1 MSTPDLP
8 PPDDAEPT
16 RSQQRREPDAPDGPA
31 ASSGSRHRRILA
43 LAVPAIATLVADP
56 LMGLVDTAVVG
67 RLGAAQLGGLGLGVA
82 VLTTV
87 SWVFNFLVFGTTS
100 TVAKAVGARQLQA
113 AGRRVSHATQVAL
126 ALGVL
131 VGLLLLAAA
140 PTLLRLLGAVE
151 ELVGPGTEY
160 LRIRALGVPLL
171 LLAYV
176 GHGAFRGVSDTRT
189 PLVVV
194 AVANVVNA
202 ALTVGLVFG
211 LGMGIAGAAWATVAA
226 EAVTVALFAVLLG
239 RTRLPLTGHGRP
251 DRSQLLAL
259 VVVSRDLFLRTGGL
273 LLGFLAIT
281 AAAARVGT
289 VPAAAHQ
296 VLWQTFLLVSFL
308 MDGFAIAAQA
318 LVGTALGAGDEDEA
332 RAVGRDLLVWGAGG
346 GLLVGLLLLAGSGPL
361 PRLLTDDPTVLA
373 AVATAWWLASLG
385 HVLNGTVFVLD
396 GALMGA
402 EDFAYLRTW
411 TLVAAVVGAV
421 GGQAVAT
428 FGGGL
433 FGLWVVVQLM
443 MLVRLVSLVLRLRG
457 GRWARTGA
465 RLVNE

>member
-1 MSTPDLP
+1 VSRP
-8 PPDDAEPT
+8 P
-16 RSQQRREPDAPDGPA
+16 G
-31 ASSGSRHRRILA
+31 RHRRILA
-43 LAVPAIATLVADP
+43 LAVPAIGTLVADP

-87 SWVFNFLVFGTTS
+87 SWVFNFLVFGTNS
-100 TVAKAVGARQLQA
+100 TVAKAVGAGDLQA

-126 ALGVL
+126 VLGLVVAGVL
-131 VGLLLLAAA
+131 LLTAPGLL
-140 PTLLRLLGAVE
+140 RMLGAVE
-151 ELVGPGTEY
+151 ELIEPGTQY
-160 LRIRALGVPLL
+160 LRVRALGVPLL

-176 GHGAFRGVSDTRT
+176 GHGAFRGVSDTKT
-189 PLVVV
+189 PLLVVV
-194 AVANVVNA
+194 VANVVNA
-202 ALTVGLVFG
+202 VLTVGLVFG

-226 EAVTVALFAVLLG
+226 EAITVVLLGLLLG

-251 DRSQLLAL
+251 GRTQLKAL

-273 LLGFLAIT
+273 LLGFLAVT
-281 AAAARVGT
+281 AAAARIGT

-318 LVGTALGAGDEDEA
+318 MVGTALGAGDEKEA
-332 RAVGRDLLVWGAGG
+332 RAVGRDLLLWGGGG
-346 GLLVGLLLLAGSGPL
+346 GLVVGLLLLAGSGLL
-361 PRLLTDDPTVLA
+361 PRLLTDDPAVLA

-411 TLVAAVVGAV
+411 TLVAAAVAAV

-428 FGGGL
+428 LGGGL
-433 FGLWVVVQLM
+433 LGLWVVIQLM
-443 MLVRLVSLVLRLRG
+443 MLVRLASLVLRLRS
-457 GRWARTGA
+457 GRWARTGT

>member
-1 MSTPDLP
+1 V
-8 PPDDAEPT
+8 T
-16 RSQQRREPDAPDGPA
+16 R
-31 ASSGSRHRRILA
+31 RHRRILA
-43 LAVPAIATLVADP
+43 LAVPAIGTLVADP

-100 TVAKAVGARQLQA
+100 TVAKAVGAGDLEA

-126 ALGVL
+126 VLGLAVG
-131 VGLLLLAAA
+131 GLLLLVA
-140 PTLLRLLGAVE
+140 PDLLRLLGAVE
-151 ELVGPGTEY
+151 ELIDPGTAY
-160 LRIRALGVPLL
+160 LRVRALGVPLL

-189 PLVVV
+189 PLLIVVL
-194 AVANVVNA
+194 ANVVNA
-202 ALTVGLVFG
+202 VLTVGLVFG
-211 LGMGIAGAAWATVAA
+211 LGMGIAGAAWATVVA
-226 EAVTVALFAVLLG
+226 EAVTVVLLG
-239 RTRLPLTGHGRP
+239 LRLKRTGLPLAGHGRP
-251 DRSQLLAL
+251 DRTQLAAL

-273 LLGFLAIT
+273 LLGFLAVT

-318 LVGTALGAGDEDEA
+318 MVGTALGAGDEDEA
-332 RAVGRDLLVWGAGG
+332 RAVGRDLLLWGAGG
-346 GLLVGLLLLAGSGPL
+346 GLVVGLALLAGSGVL
-361 PRLLTDDPTVLA
+361 PRVLTDDPAVLGM
-373 AVATAWWLASLG
+373 VATAWWLASLG

-411 TLVAAVVGAV
+411 TLVAAAVGAI

-433 FGLWVVVQLM
+433 LGLWVVIQLM
-443 MLVRLVSLVLRLRG
+443 MLVRLVSLVLRLRS
-457 GRWARTGA
+457 GRWARTGPGP
-465 RLVNE
+465 